1 MTDENRHGGATGKPG
16 SLIADGLLPCTAE
29 SMCVLAWLPLV
40 YAVGTVDWTVG
51 FSAVVPPCAFFFGA
65 ALATMLAQN
74 ASEGTDVPDRTLAC
88 IMLAPCAAG
97 CLAEFLLGPG
107 IPGRSLSLAL
117 FGGSSSL
124 GTALWFHRATER
136 RAPVFAVA
144 LLLGLLVFSLV
155 AVGALYGGGLAACAL
170 ALAGTLVAGAFFIR
184 SPRTPK
190 AQREG
195 AAVSRMLEISV
206 ARLCTRY
213 TAAFFCLG
221 LLTGGMLTMFTM
233 GMPDPDINAI
243 VLGLPIGAVVL
254 MVLVAVGWAL
264 NREPSFAQSFE
275 FAFFVA
281 LPSFFPFYPGTLF
294 NQQLSLVLGSVWS
307 VVLAGSAL
315 MVSRE
320 VCLTCAAAR
329 KRPFGPAVSTLLMG
343 LACGTAAMALVLDSS
358 WFIEMERGSYPR
370 IMFATTMGACA
381 IVLSYICTNIL
392 IKRSLLRDA
401 RLISQGKF
409 AALVQ
414 PLPSGSDW
422 SWGAGGGS
430 GGANGS
436 GDGAEGGFG
445 HDAAGATGS
454 AVPGG
459 MAGTFM
465 GASAGGD
472 IALEPR
478 CRDIA
483 LHYGLTPREY
493 DMLVVLARG
502 NSMARAQEELV
513 ISEGTAITH
522 RRNLYRKLGVT
533 SKQELIDFVRDNG

>member
-1 MTDENRHGGATGKPG
+1 MGDKTKHGGALGKPG
-16 SLIADGLLPCTAE
+16 LLIADGLLPCTAE
-29 SMCVLAWLPLV
+29 SMCILAWLPLV
-40 YAVGTVDWTVG
+40 YAVGTVDWTAG
-51 FSAVVPPCAFFFGA
+51 FSAVVPPCAFFFGG

-88 IMLAPCAAG
+88 VMLALCTAG
-97 CLAEFLLGPG
+97 CLAELLLGPG
-107 IPGRSLSLAL
+107 IPGGSLSLAL

-124 GTALWFHRATER
+124 GTALWFHRATEQH
-136 RAPVFAVA
+136 APVFAVA
-144 LLLGLLVFSLV
+144 LLSGLLVFSLV
-155 AVGALYGGGLAACAL
+155 AVASLYGGGLVACLSAL
-170 ALAGTLVAGAFFIR
+170 VGSLVAGAFFIR
-184 SPRTPK
+184 SPRSPK
-190 AQREG
+190 APREG
-195 AAVSRMLEISV
+195 TVVSRMLEISV

-233 GMPDPDINAI
+233 GMPDPNINVI
-243 VLGLPIGAVVL
+243 VLGLPIGAAVL
-254 MVLVAVGWAL
+254 VVLVAVGWAL

-275 FAFFVA
+275 FVFFVA

-294 NQQLSLVLGSVWS
+294 NQQLSLLLGSVWS

-329 KRPFGPAVSTLLMG
+329 KRPFGPSVSTLLMG
-343 LACGTAAMALVLDSS
+343 LACGTAAMALMLDSS

-401 RLISQGKF
+401 RLVSQGKF

-414 PLPSGSDW
+414 PLASGPGW
-422 SWGAGGGS
+422 SWDGNRIE
-430 GGANGS
+430 GANGI
-436 GDGAEGGFG
+436 AHGGGTENGLG
-445 HDAAGATGS
+445 HDATGVTGPARS
-454 AVPGG
+454 AG
-459 MAGTFM
+459 MAGISTD
-465 GASAGGD
+465 GE

-483 LHYGLTPREY
+483 LHFGLTPREY

-533 SKQELIDFVRDNG
+533 SKQELIDFVRDNR